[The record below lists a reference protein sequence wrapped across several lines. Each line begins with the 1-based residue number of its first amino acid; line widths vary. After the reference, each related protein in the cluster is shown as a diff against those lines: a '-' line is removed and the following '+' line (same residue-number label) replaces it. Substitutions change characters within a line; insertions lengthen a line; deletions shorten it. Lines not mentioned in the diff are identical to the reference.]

1 MEETLQVIEWE
12 ETFEFGKDPFPAPQP
27 IPVNEKPS
35 EATADETPSEATA
48 DETRSEA
55 TVDETP
61 SQADE
66 TQRKRGK
73 KRKRNSRKNI
83 EKPRSNKT
91 DKVSF
96 PRVYSILT
104 FRPAQYGKNL
114 CDRCYNLFDVR
125 VYSRSFN
132 YIARLLTVVLVG
144 NQTSCCLF
152 PLVVLHNNCY
162 STASEL
168 ALVS

>member
-1 MEETLQVIEWE
+1 LEETLQVIEWE
-12 ETFEFGKDPFPAPQP
+12 ETFEFDKDPFPAPQP
-27 IPVNEKPS
+27 IPVNEK
-35 EATADETPSEATA
+35 PSEATA

-114 CDRCYNLFDVR
+114 YDRCYNLFDVR
-125 VYSRSFN
+125 VYVVD
-132 YIARLLTVVLVG
+132 LLIILQG
-144 NQTSCCLF
+144 YL
-152 PLVVLHNNCY
+152 L
-162 STASEL
+162 
-168 ALVS
+168 